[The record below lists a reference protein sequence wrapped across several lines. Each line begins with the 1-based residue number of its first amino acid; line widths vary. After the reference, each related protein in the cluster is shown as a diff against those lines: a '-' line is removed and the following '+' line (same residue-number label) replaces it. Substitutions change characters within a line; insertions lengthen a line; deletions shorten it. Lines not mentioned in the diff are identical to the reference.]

1 MQFISLWMEIYSWSI
16 KIGVVAGQTTN
27 TRATKD
33 EDTNAIITKDTNA
46 EGAKDEG
53 TNAEATKEEDTN
65 EEVAKETNAGVTSPS
80 WITSSLLEGL
90 IWTEVKTQ

>member
-1 MQFISLWMEIYSWSI
+1 MQFTSLWMEIYSWSI

-27 TRATKD
+27 ARATKD

-46 EGAKDEG
+46 ETTKDKG
-53 TNAEATKEEDTN
+53 TNAEATKDEDTN
-65 EEVAKETNAGVTSPS
+65 EEDAKDTNAGVMLPS

-90 IWTEVKTQ
+90 MWTEVKTQ